1 MPKKTVV
8 IVGSLDTK
16 GDEFAFVKKL
26 IEAEG
31 LNTLVVDFGVMGAP
45 ALEPDITREEVAK
58 AGGRAWLRL
67 PEHEVVLTGQ
77 QQGQVDALLDKFIAN
92 PTAPPSFK
100 DATAEV
106 GEDLMQML
114 LSRGD
119 LVAVSGDVVFE
130 NGAYGEMVET
140 VRAHLGAE
148 GSITVAQARDMFDT
162 SRKYAL
168 ALLEY
173 LDQIS
178 VTKRVGDERVA
189 GRAT

>member
-1 MPKKTVV
+1 V
-8 IVGSLDTK
+8 
-16 GDEFAFVKKL
+16 
-26 IEAEG
+26 AE
-31 LNTLVVDFGVMGAP
+31 
-45 ALEPDITREEVAK
+45 

-77 QQGQVDALLDKFIAN
+77 QQGQVDALLDKFTAS

-106 GEDLMQML
+106 GEELMQML

-119 LVAVSGDVVFE
+119 LVAVSGDVLFE
-130 NGAYGEMVET
+130 SGAYDDMVEG
-140 VRAHLGAE
+140 VRAHLAAE
-148 GSITVAQARDMFDT
+148 GAITVAQARDMFGT
-162 SRKYAL
+162 SRKYVL

-173 LDQIS
+173 LDQVG

-189 GRAT
+189 GRV